1 MTKDEYFMLLGKQKQ
16 AMTEL
21 AKASRES
28 MRAYED
34 LQSWVKGLQINKLD
48 EEYAIRGHSLIDC
61 LLESKQLEAYWKAEE
76 MRVLEALAGQ
86 VNPPLE

>member
-1 MTKDEYFMLLGKQKQ
+1 MTQDEYFMLLGKHRHV
-16 AMTEL
+16 MIEL

-28 MRAYED
+28 MRAYD
-34 LQSWVKGLQINKLD
+34 DVQSWANGLLINKLD
-48 EEYAIRGHSLIDC
+48 EQYAARGHALIDR

-76 MRVLEALAGQ
+76 MRLLKALDGQ